1 MSGAR
6 SEWAIFLLMNDLDQL
21 GGASQLLC
29 TLALQLQR
37 AGHRVAVYTE
47 YPPPPGNRY
56 ARVLHDAAIPLNA
69 EVDDVPDVKP
79 LLALLLPARFA
90 VALAGALL
98 RRGSFRYC
106 WRRSG
111 ERLSRLLIRY
121 RFSRRARRAFTAAV
135 AAARRDGRG
144 VLVHVHRGAAG
155 VRWAHALRVPVV
167 YLENSTPTSSVRSHW
182 WFALDPSHGSN
193 AAKGWRALRRVR
205 AHVDLII
212 VSAQRVAQAVR
223 EHVQYQGVIAILPWM
238 VEQATVVRTW
248 PERSSAPPSLVV
260 GTAGRLE
267 KEKGHAFFVHALPRV
282 AQQTAAR
289 FVIAGDGSLRSELE
303 RLATQLGICEQV
315 EFLGAQDNAG
325 MARFWATIDLF
336 VIPSLLESS
345 PLVALEAMA
354 RRIPV
359 IATDVGGVSELLDN
373 GRCGRVVPPSDHAAL
388 ADAIV
393 ELAINPARRA
403 ALAQAGYD
411 RFVAVHAPDV
421 AFPVWL
427 QVYARVLDDQDL
439 PESLIVVS

>member
-6 SEWAIFLLMNDLDQL
+6 SEWAVFLLMNDLDQL

-29 TLALQLQR
+29 TLALHLQR

-47 YPPPPGNRY
+47 YPLPPGNRY
-56 ARVLHDAAIPLNA
+56 ARVLHDAAIALNA
-69 EVDDVPDVKP
+69 GVDTLPDMKA
-79 LLALLLPARFA
+79 LLALLLPVRFA

-98 RRGSFRYC
+98 RRGSFGYC

-135 AAARRDGRG
+135 NAARGDGHA
-144 VLVHVHRGAAG
+144 VLAHVHRGVAG
-155 VRWAHALRVPVV
+155 VRWAHALRVPVI
-167 YLENSTPTSSVRSHW
+167 YLENSTPTPSVRIHW
-182 WFALDPSHGSN
+182 WFALRPSHGSN

-205 AHVDLII
+205 ARVDLII

-223 EHVQYQGVIAILPWM
+223 EHVHYQGAIAILPWM
-238 VEQATVVRTW
+238 VDQAAAVRAW
-248 PERSSAPPSLVV
+248 PERSNAPPSLVV

-267 KEKGHAFFVHALPRV
+267 NEKGHVFFVHALPRV
-282 AQQTAAR
+282 VQATAAR
-289 FVIAGDGSLRSELE
+289 FVIAGDGSLRAELE
-303 RLATQLGICEQV
+303 RLTAQLGIRAQV
-315 EFLGAQDNAG
+315 EFLGAQDDAG
-325 MARFWATIDLF
+325 MARFWAAIDLF
-336 VIPSLLESS
+336 VLPSLLEST

-373 GRCGRVVPPSDHAAL
+373 GRCGCVVPPGDAAAL

-393 ELAINPARRA
+393 ELATNPTRRDV
-403 ALAQAGYD
+403 LAQAGYD
-411 RFVAVHAPDV
+411 RFMAVHAPEV
-421 AFPVWL
+421 ALPAWL
-427 QVYARVLDDQDL
+427 QVYARVLGDKGSAEA
-439 PESLIVVS
+439 PTR